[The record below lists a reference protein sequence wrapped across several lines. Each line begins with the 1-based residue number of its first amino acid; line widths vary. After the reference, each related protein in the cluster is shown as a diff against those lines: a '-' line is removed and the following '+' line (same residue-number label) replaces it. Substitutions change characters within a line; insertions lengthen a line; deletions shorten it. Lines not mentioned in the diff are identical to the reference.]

1 MISSVLMQQRIPS
14 GMSSSGPAAGLPGGA
29 ASPGLFSPAVGTPT
43 NMGPEPETPQT
54 PAVSVSGMSTE
65 TGAVDGGFQEQEEEE
80 MRGMK
85 AALESV
91 TSVDDSFIE
100 EALHES
106 LFNMPE
112 EFSLDFGT
120 CTSDLQV
127 LVTPMCMYMPSTCL
141 PSKRPP

>member
-1 MISSVLMQQRIPS
+1 
-14 GMSSSGPAAGLPGGA
+14 
-29 ASPGLFSPAVGTPT
+29 
-43 NMGPEPETPQT
+43 MGPEPETPQT

-65 TGAVDGGFQEQEEEE
+65 TGAVDGAFQEQEEEDE

-100 EALHES
+100 DALHES
-106 LFNMPE
+106 MFNMPE
-112 EFSLDFGT
+112 DFSLDFGT

-127 LVTPMCMYMPSTCL
+127 LAASMMDICL
-141 PSKRPP
+141 P